1 MDIKNTL
8 RVHSIETFGT
18 LDGPGIRFVIF
29 LQGCPL
35 KCLYCHNRDTWD
47 TNLGNITEVA
57 DLISEIKRYVPYMKS
72 SGGGVTVS
80 GGEPLLQAKI
90 ITELFKELHKL
101 DIHTC
106 IDTAGSLPINDDITS
121 LLKVTDL
128 VLLDIKHIDD
138 EKSKILTGLSNKN
151 NLDFAKYLSNNNIPV
166 WIRQVILPS
175 YTDDEND
182 LLKLKDFIESLSNVE
197 KIELL
202 PYHDLG
208 KFKWK
213 ELGFE
218 YILNDVK
225 SATQE
230 DINRA
235 NKILNIS

>member
-47 TNLGNITEVA
+47 TNLGNITEVT
-57 DLISEIKRYVPYMKS
+57 DLVSEIKRYVPYMKS

-166 WIRQVILPS
+166 WIRQVILPG

-218 YILNDVK
+218 YSLNDVK

-235 NKILNIS
+235 KTILNIS

>member
-47 TNLGNITEVA
+47 TNLGNITEVT
-57 DLISEIKRYVPYMKS
+57 DLVSEIKRYVPYMKS

-106 IDTAGSLPINDDITS
+106 IDTAGSLPINDDIVN

-151 NLDFAKYLSNNNIPV
+151 NLDFAKYLSDNNIPV
-166 WIRQVILPS
+166 WIRQVILPG

-218 YILNDVK
+218 YSLNDVK

-235 NKILNIS
+235 KTILNIS

>member
-106 IDTAGSLPINDDITS
+106 IDTAGSLPINDDIAN

-151 NLDFAKYLSNNNIPV
+151 NLDFAKYLSDNNIPV
-166 WIRQVILPS
+166 WIRQVILPG

-218 YILNDVK
+218 YSLNDVK

-235 NKILNIS
+235 KTILNIS

>member
-47 TNLGNITEVA
+47 TNLGNITEVT
-57 DLISEIKRYVPYMKS
+57 DLVSEIKRYVPYMKS

-106 IDTAGSLPINDDITS
+106 IDTAGSLPINDDIAN

-151 NLDFAKYLSNNNIPV
+151 NLDFAKYLSDNNIPV
-166 WIRQVILPS
+166 WIRQVILPG

-218 YILNDVK
+218 YSLNDVK

-235 NKILNIS
+235 KTILNIS

>member
-1 MDIKNTL
+1 MEIKNTL

-166 WIRQVILPS
+166 WIRQVILPG